1 MPGRSTHRAPLR
13 RRVFAPRAAEVAVRG
28 GRAGARRQTLLTPAK
43 GYRLRLL
50 RLRLLQPASDGRH
63 LGEIY
68 FGTGRSLTTD
78 RSKAVAVLAVPDGGS
93 ASTRSFEPGQGPRGL
108 RGEPLSLRWR
118 GRPPT
123 GPHQALIE
131 YYEES

>member
-1 MPGRSTHRAPLR
+1 MAGRLGHRAPLR
-13 RRVFAPRAAEVAVRG
+13 RRVFAPLAVEVTALG
-28 GRAGARRQTLLTPAK
+28 GRAGARRQTLLAPAK

-50 RLRLLQPASDGRH
+50 RLRLLQTESDGRH
-63 LGEIY
+63 LCEIY
-68 FGTGRSLTTD
+68 FGAGRSLTTD

-93 ASTRSFEPGQGPRGL
+93 AQTRIFEPGQGPRGL

-123 GPHQALIE
+123 RPHQALIE